1 LNFKA
6 RQAVASSATAT
17 DRLTDIKITK
27 ENIMSPEIREKL
39 KSLKNDW
46 PNGQSAFEGLEPP
59 TQGAKLIGVVR
70 MPMRGPQASLD
81 IGFWD
86 PMRKQLELL

>member
-1 LNFKA
+1 
-6 RQAVASSATAT
+6 
-17 DRLTDIKITK
+17 
-27 ENIMSPEIREKL
+27 MSPELREKMKTL
-39 KSLKNDW
+39 KDDW

-59 TQGAKLIGVVR
+59 TSGEKLISVAR
-70 MPMRGPQASLD
+70 MPMRGPQAPLD